1 MIDGRRGKTTDVGT
15 VAPARRQHRSI
26 GQHLVAAGV
35 GADAVTTIGVLLAA
49 ATAVLIACH
58 WFIVSVA
65 LIIVGGL
72 MDTLD
77 GHVAKVAGTASPRGA
92 FLDSVADRVGDSLI
106 FGGLAWYFIRA
117 HDANAALIPIA
128 ILAVSNLVS
137 YQRAKAESLGFSAHG
152 GMMERAERLIF
163 LGVTLFI
170 AFFAPAALVPL
181 LLSLLTLTGVTCIGR
196 FVRVWRQAT
205 ATVTADR
212 TPRTSRRGRRQL
224 ANGPARRSIPAGTP
238 RPRPAFHSPAGRVRR
253 ERRARDSPA
262 RTCRP
267 APQRAR
273 LRSPVRQRPLTA
285 PRGIER
291 HHP

>member
-1 MIDGRRGKTTDVGT
+1 MIDGRRGKKTEDGT
-15 VAPARRQHRSI
+15 VAPAPRRHRSI
-26 GQHLVAAGV
+26 GQHLVDVGV
-35 GADAVTTIGVLLAA
+35 GADAVTTIGVILAA

-117 HDANAALIPIA
+117 HDANAALVPLA

-181 LLSLLTLTGVTCIGR
+181 LLALLALTGVTCIGR
-196 FVRVWRQAT
+196 FVRVWGQAT
-205 ATVTADR
+205 ATVPVDRPPWAPRAAGAGSWRSARRADQ
-212 TPRTSRRGRRQL
+212 SRR
-224 ANGPARRSIPAGTP
+224 ARRDLVPLSTRLRGVFGAGGERATH
-238 RPRPAFHSPAGRVRR
+238 RREPAGRHRSERAFGRR
-253 ERRARDSPA
+253 LDRD
-262 RTCRP
+262 R
-267 APQRAR
+267 
-273 LRSPVRQRPLTA
+273 
-285 PRGIER
+285 
-291 HHP
+291 

>member
-1 MIDGRRGKTTDVGT
+1 LIDGRRGKKTEDGT
-15 VAPARRQHRSI
+15 VAPAPWGHRSI
-26 GQHLVAAGV
+26 GQHLVDVGV
-35 GADAVTTIGVLLAA
+35 GADAVTTIGVILAA

-92 FLDSVADRVGDSLI
+92 FLDSVADRVGDSLM

-117 HDANAALIPIA
+117 HDANAALVPLA

-181 LLSLLTLTGVTCIGR
+181 LLALLALTGVTCIGR
-196 FVRVWRQAT
+196 FVRVWGQAT
-205 ATVTADR
+205 ATVPVDRAPRASRAAGAGSWRSARRADQ
-212 TPRTSRRGRRQL
+212 SRR
-224 ANGPARRSIPAGTP
+224 ARRDLVPLSTRLRGVFGASSERAT
-238 RPRPAFHSPAGRVRR
+238 HRR
-253 ERRARDSPA
+253 ERAGRHRSERAFGRRFDRD
-262 RTCRP
+262 R
-267 APQRAR
+267 
-273 LRSPVRQRPLTA
+273 
-285 PRGIER
+285 
-291 HHP
+291 

>member
-1 MIDGRRGKTTDVGT
+1 MIDGRRGKTTDAGT
-15 VAPARRQHRSI
+15 VAPARREHRSI

-35 GADAVTTIGVLLAA
+35 GADAVTTVGVLLAA
-49 ATAVLIACH
+49 ATAVFIAWH
-58 WFIVSVA
+58 WFVVSVA

-181 LLSLLTLTGVTCIGR
+181 LLTLLTLTGITCVGR
-196 FVRVWRQAT
+196 FVRVWGQ
-205 ATVTADR
+205 ATVTVPVDR
-212 TPRTSRRGRRQL
+212 TPRTSRRGGAGSWRT
-224 ANGPARRSIPAGTP
+224 ARRADQSRRARRDLVPLSTRLRGVFGASGERATP
-238 RPRPAFHSPAGRVRR
+238 RR
-253 ERRARDSPA
+253 ERAGRHRSERAFGRRFDSD
-262 RTCRP
+262 R
-267 APQRAR
+267 
-273 LRSPVRQRPLTA
+273 
-285 PRGIER
+285 
-291 HHP
+291 